1 MTVLRLPR
9 MKKSEIERLIKE
21 QFLCRI
27 AFRGEE
33 YPYIAPFQYVFVNG
47 TLYFHFTAYG
57 RKMKLV
63 DKHEKVCVEIE
74 QYNPDLSRYM
84 FITLK
89 GNLRIVTDPLE
100 KMEAIQKMRDFGK
113 RRLSRNFLAAHGLR
127 ADENWDS
134 LGAEKPIIIV
144 KLDPLVAE
152 SGLKSPEFE

>member
-1 MTVLRLPR
+1 

-33 YPYIAPFQYVFVNG
+33 YPYIAPFQYVFANG

-57 RKMKLV
+57 RKMKLI
-63 DKHEKVCVEIE
+63 DEHEKVCVEIE

-89 GNLRIVTDPLE
+89 GNLRIVTDPVE
-100 KMEAIQKMRDFGK
+100 KVKAIKKMRDFGK
-113 RRLSRNFLAAHGLR
+113 KRLSRNFLAAHGLR

-134 LGAEKPIIIV
+134 LAAEKPIVIV

-152 SGLKSPEFE
+152 SGLKSPEFK

>member
-1 MTVLRLPR
+1 

-27 AFRGEE
+27 AFKGEE
-33 YPYIAPFQYVFVNG
+33 YPHIAPFQYVFANG

-57 RKMKLV
+57 RKMKLI

-89 GNLRIVTDPLE
+89 GNLRIVTDPVE
-100 KMEAIQKMRDFGK
+100 KAEAIRKMRDFGK
-113 RRLSRNFLAAHGLR
+113 KRLSRNFLAAHGLR

-134 LGAEKPIIIV
+134 LVAEKPIVIV

-152 SGLKSPEFE
+152 SGLKSPEFK

>member
-1 MTVLRLPR
+1 

-27 AFRGEE
+27 AFKGEE
-33 YPYIAPFQYVFVNG
+33 YPYLAPFQYVFTNG

-57 RKMKLV
+57 RKMKLI

-89 GNLRIVTDPLE
+89 GNLRIVTDPVE
-100 KMEAIQKMRDFGK
+100 KVEAIKKMRDFGK
-113 RRLSRNFLAAHGLR
+113 KRLSRNFLAAHGLS

-134 LGAEKPIIIV
+134 LAAEKSIVIV

-152 SGLKSPEFE
+152 SGLKSPEFK

>member
-1 MTVLRLPR
+1 

-33 YPYIAPFQYVFVNG
+33 YPYIAPFQYIFAYG

-57 RKMKLV
+57 RKMKLI

-89 GNLRIVTDPLE
+89 GNLRIVTDPVE
-100 KMEAIQKMRDFGK
+100 KVEAIKKMRDFGK
-113 RRLSRNFLAAHGLR
+113 KRLSRNFLAAHGLG
-127 ADENWDS
+127 AEENWDS
-134 LGAEKPIIIV
+134 LTEEKSIVIV

-152 SGLKSPEFE
+152 SGLKSPEFK

>member
-1 MTVLRLPR
+1 

-27 AFRGEE
+27 AFREEE
-33 YPYIAPFQYVFVNG
+33 YPYIAPFQYVFANG

-57 RKMKLV
+57 RKMKLI

-89 GNLRIVTDPLE
+89 GNLRIVTDPVE
-100 KMEAIQKMRDFGK
+100 KAEAIKKMRDFGK
-113 RRLSRNFLAAHGLR
+113 ERLSRNFLAVHGLR

-134 LGAEKPIIIV
+134 LASEKPIVIV

-152 SGLKSPEFE
+152 SGLKSPEFK

>member
-1 MTVLRLPR
+1 

-27 AFRGEE
+27 AFKGEE
-33 YPYIAPFQYVFVNG
+33 YPYIAPFQYVFTNG

-57 RKMKLV
+57 RKMKLI

-89 GNLRIVTDPLE
+89 GNLRIVTDPVE
-100 KMEAIQKMRDFGK
+100 KVEAIKKMRDFGK
-113 RRLSRNFLAAHGLR
+113 KRLSVNFLAAHGLG

-134 LGAEKPIIIV
+134 LAAEKPIVIV

-152 SGLKSPEFE
+152 SGLKSPEFK

>member
-1 MTVLRLPR
+1 

-33 YPYIAPFQYVFVNG
+33 YPYIAPFQYVFANG

-57 RKMKLV
+57 RKMKLI

-89 GNLRIVTDPLE
+89 GKLRVVTDPVE
-100 KMEAIQKMRDFGK
+100 KVEAIRKMRDFGK
-113 RRLSRNFLAAHGLR
+113 KRLSRNFLAAHGLR

-134 LGAEKPIIIV
+134 LTAEKPIVIV

-152 SGLKSPEFE
+152 SGLKSPEFK

>member
-1 MTVLRLPR
+1 
-9 MKKSEIERLIKE
+9 MKKREIERLIKE

-33 YPYIAPFQYVFVNG
+33 YPYIAPFQYVFTNG
-47 TLYFHFTAYG
+47 NLYFHFTAYG
-57 RKMKLV
+57 RKMKLI

-89 GNLRIVTDPLE
+89 GNLRIVTDPVE
-100 KMEAIQKMRDFGK
+100 KVKAIKMMSDFGK
-113 RRLSRNFLAAHGLR
+113 KRLSRNFLAAHGLR

-134 LGAEKPIIIV
+134 LAAEKPIVIV

-152 SGLKSPEFE
+152 SGLKSPEFK

>member
-1 MTVLRLPR
+1 LRLPR
-9 MKKSEIERLIKE
+9 MKKSEIENLIKE

-33 YPYIAPFQYVFVNG
+33 YPYIAPFQYVFANG

-63 DKHEKVCVEIE
+63 DKHEKVCVEME

-89 GNLRIVTDPLE
+89 GTLRIVTDPLE

-127 ADENWDS
+127 ADGNWDS

-152 SGLKSPEFE
+152 SGLKSPEFK